1 MFIIP
6 LHLGFE
12 ISFWSIP
19 SLHCPGIVL
28 CIVSS
33 IGQNL
38 STRFSSLHI
47 KKPAPSEVRQTF
59 CPPGFRLCR
68 LFPAA
73 YVSQPLCF
81 QYEAVTPLLCDF
93 KGTALNCLSFII
105 LSMCLSVAFAML
117 SLDFYKPVLSLFW
130 VPLLFWFSLLF
141 WGSLFFFSSLF
152 FGFSVLW
159 GSLFFCSS
167 LFFGFSVLWG
177 SLLFRLLFLSSR
189 DAPGDVRTH
198 PSDPC
203 RDPSCKDG
211 RLLS

>member
-1 MFIIP
+1 MFKRCLLYHFTSDLKYP
-6 LHLGFE
+6 FCR
-12 ISFWSIP
+12 SRR
-19 SLHCPGIVL
+19 CIVL

-47 KKPAPSEVRQTF
+47 KKPAPSEVGQTF

-130 VPLLFWFSLLF
+130 VPLLF
-141 WGSLFFFSSLF
+141 
-152 FGFSVLW
+152 
-159 GSLFFCSS
+159 
-167 LFFGFSVLWG
+167 
-177 SLLFRLLFLSSR
+177 RLLFLSSR

>member
-141 WGSLFFFSSLF
+141 WGSLFF
-152 FGFSVLW
+152 
-159 GSLFFCSS
+159 CSS

>member
-12 ISFWSIP
+12 ISFLSIP
-19 SLHCPGIVL
+19 SLYCPVYCKQYLLISFCSFLVPPYQKAGTVRSQAD
-28 CIVSS
+28 V
-33 IGQNL
+33 L
-38 STRFSSLHI
+38 STRFPTVPAFPCSLCI
-47 KKPAPSEVRQTF
+47 TAPV
-59 CPPGFRLCR
+59 
-68 LFPAA
+68 FPIR
-73 YVSQPLCF
+73 SCH
-81 QYEAVTPLLCDF
+81 T
-93 KGTALNCLSFII
+93 TALRFQRHCFELFAFHYTIFVSF
-105 LSMCLSVAFAML
+105 VAFAML
-117 SLDFYKPVLSLFW
+117 SLDFCKPVLSLFW

-141 WGSLFFFSSLF
+141 
-152 FGFSVLW
+152 W